1 LPVGEGPP
9 EILAGDMNSRP
20 EAAVMKVLE
29 AQWTNATTADS
40 PLSVA
45 PDASPRVRRDY
56 ILVRPTHCWRVIE
69 SRVLDDRVASNHQ
82 PVLVV
87 LEWPTTC
94 FAAKTP
100 WLPEISFLLE

>member
-1 LPVGEGPP
+1 MDAAGPLLFTSTHLDQGRDEGNRLAQASHLNALPVGEGPP

-20 EAAVMKVLE
+20 EAAVMRVLE

-69 SRVLDDRVASNHQ
+69 SRVLDK
-82 PVLVV
+82 
-87 LEWPTTC
+87 
-94 FAAKTP
+94 F
-100 WLPEISFLLE
+100 WL